1 MDEVSNSHE
10 RSERLDMDEDF
21 QSEEE
26 DEFLDGEGLDSEAL
40 DALEVQLQQAL
51 ENEDYELASKIR
63 DEINKRKK

>member
-1 MDEVSNSHE
+1 ME
-10 RSERLDMDEDF
+10 MDEDF

-26 DEFLDGEGLDSEAL
+26 EEFLESEGLDSEAL